1 VNKGNLL
8 ATLGFLAA
16 AVYLFALPLGPG
28 ETIQVIPGHDLP
40 DRFGVMLGFIAM
52 VGAIAMGAEGF
63 RASRKP
69 LPRDSRLRHLDSNR

>member
-1 VNKGNLL
+1 VNKPNLL
-8 ATLGFLAA
+8 GALGFLAA
-16 AVYLFALPLGPG
+16 AVYLFALPMGHG

-69 LPRDSRLRHLDSNR
+69 LSRDRRLRHLDSNG